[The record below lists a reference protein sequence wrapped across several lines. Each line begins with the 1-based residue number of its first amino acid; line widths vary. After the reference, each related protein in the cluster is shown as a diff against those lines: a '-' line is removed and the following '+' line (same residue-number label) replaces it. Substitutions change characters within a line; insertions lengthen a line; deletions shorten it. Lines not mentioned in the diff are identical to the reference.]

1 MSTYKVTLPFVI
13 YVTAEI
19 EADSEQEAI
28 DNAINEVGL
37 TTYCGGGGSDR
48 LCGSWDMSHTIEC
61 GDFIEGDNVA
71 DASAELIDGDEND
84 QA

>member
-1 MSTYKVTLPFVI
+1 M
-13 YVTAEI
+13 
-19 EADSEQEAI
+19 
-28 DNAINEVGL
+28 EVGL
-37 TTYCGGGGSDR
+37 INYCGGGGSDR

-61 GDFIEGDNVA
+61 GDFIEGDNVS

>member
-37 TTYCGGGGSDR
+37 TNYCGGGGSDR
-48 LCGSWDMSHTIEC
+48 LCGSWNMSHTIEC
-61 GDFIEGDNVA
+61 GDFIEGENVA
-71 DASAELIDGDEND
+71 DAFAELIDGGDDD